1 MACNLT
7 KGRNL
12 TCRDGIGGIKAI
24 YLVQHDELS
33 TYTAASGELT
43 DLDLG
48 SGDDI
53 YRYLLKRGTG
63 SITETVNASSENG
76 TVFYTHSA
84 NVKLHDLTKEDQNEI
99 KLLAQQRMVVF
110 AELNQLSSGGK
121 NKIVAMGLD
130 NGMELSAGTS
140 ASGAA
145 LGDMGGY
152 DWTFESQEPNPMQ
165 LVADY
170 TTTPFDNGA
179 FTFNAVVTS

>member
-1 MACNLT
+1 MSCNLT
-7 KGRNL
+7 KGRNI

-33 TYTAASGELT
+33 SYVAASGEVT

-48 SGDDI
+48 AGDDI
-53 YRYLLKRGTG
+53 YKYNLKRGTG
-63 SITETVNASSENG
+63 SVTETVNASSENG
-76 TVFYTHSA
+76 TVFYTHSV
-84 NVKLHDLTKEDQNEI
+84 NVVLHDLTKEDQNEI

-140 ASGAA
+140 QSGAA
-145 LGDMGGY
+145 LGDLSGY
-152 DWTFESQEPNPMQ
+152 TWTFEGQEPNPMQ
-165 LVADY
+165 LVADF

-179 FTFNAVVTS
+179 FTFNSIV

>member
-7 KGRNL
+7 KGRNI

-33 TYTAASGELT
+33 SYVAASGEVT

-84 NVKLHDLTKEDQNEI
+84 NVKLHDLTAADQNEL

-130 NGMELSAGTS
+130 NGMEMSAGTS

-165 LVADY
+165 LVADF
-170 TTTPFDNGA
+170 TTTPFDNGT
-179 FTFNAVVTS
+179 FTFGNVVTS

>member
-7 KGRNL
+7 KGRNI
-12 TCRDGIGGIKAI
+12 TCRDGIGGIKAV
-24 YLVQHDELS
+24 YLVQHDELTS
-33 TYTAASGELT
+33 YVAASGEVT

-53 YRYLLKRGTG
+53 YKYTLKRGTG
-63 SITETVNASSENG
+63 SITETATGSSENG
-76 TVFYTHSA
+76 TIFYTHSC

-99 KLLAQQRMVVF
+99 KLLGQQRLVMF

-130 NGMELSAGTS
+130 NGMELTTGTGTS
-140 ASGAA
+140 GVA
-145 LGDMGGY
+145 LGDMSGY
-152 DWTFESQEPNPMQ
+152 DWTFEGQEPNPMQ

-179 FTFNAVVTS
+179 FTFGNVVTN

>member
-7 KGRNL
+7 KGRNI
-12 TCRDGIGGIKAI
+12 TCRDGIGGIKAV
-24 YLVQHDELS
+24 YLVQHDELTS
-33 TYTAASGELT
+33 YVAASGEVT

-53 YRYLLKRGTG
+53 YKYTLKRGTG
-63 SITETVNASSENG
+63 SITETVTGSSENG
-76 TVFYTHSA
+76 TVFYTHA
-84 NVKLHDLTKEDQNEI
+84 CNIKLHDLTKEDQNEI

-130 NGMELSAGTS
+130 NGMELTTGTS
-140 ASGAA
+140 SSGVA
-145 LGDMGGY
+145 LGDMSGY
-152 DWTFESQEPNPMQ
+152 DWNFEAQEPNPMQ

-170 TTTPFDNGA
+170 TTNPFDNGA
-179 FTFNAVVTS
+179 FTFGNVVTS

>member
-33 TYTAASGELT
+33 SYTAASGELT

-53 YRYLLKRGTG
+53 
-63 SITETVNASSENG
+63 
-76 TVFYTHSA
+76 
-84 NVKLHDLTKEDQNEI
+84 HDLTKEDQNEI

-121 NKIVAMGLD
+121 NKIIAMGLD
-130 NGMELSAGTS
+130 NGMELSAGTNQ
-140 ASGAA
+140 SGAA

-152 DWTFESQEPNPMQ
+152 DWTFEGQEPNPMQ
-165 LVADY
+165 VVADY

>member
-1 MACNLT
+1 MACDLT
-7 KGRNL
+7 KGRNI

-24 YLVQHDELS
+24 YLVQHDELTS
-33 TYTAASGELT
+33 YVAASGELT

-76 TVFYTHSA
+76 TCYFTHSA

-140 ASGAA
+140 ASGAS
-145 LGDMGGY
+145 LGDFSGY
-152 DWTFESQEPNPMQ
+152 DITLESQEPNPMQ

>member
-7 KGRNL
+7 KGRNI

-33 TYTAASGELT
+33 SYVAASGEVT

-48 SGDDI
+48 AGDDI
-53 YRYLLKRGTG
+53 YKYNLKRGTG
-63 SITETVNASSENG
+63 SVTETVNASSENG
-76 TVFYTHSA
+76 TVFYTHSV
-84 NVKLHDLTKEDQNEI
+84 NVVLHDLTKEDQNEI

-140 ASGAA
+140 QSGAA
-145 LGDMGGY
+145 LGDLSGY
-152 DWTFESQEPNPMQ
+152 TWTFEGQEPNPMQ
-165 LVADY
+165 LVADF

-179 FTFNAVVTS
+179 FTFNSIV